1 MIKKIISFVLVFV
14 LAALLFNSFIFAN
27 LEKSSTFDIGL
38 WIILD
43 FIRIFNDSNQIVKV

>member
-27 LEKSSTFDIGL
+27 LENPARLILTYGL
-38 WIILD
+38 SLILSG
-43 FIRIFNDSNQIVKV
+43 FLMTQIK

>member
-27 LEKSSTFDIGL
+27 LENPVRLILAYGL
-38 WIILD
+38 SLILSG
-43 FIRIFNDSNQIVKV
+43 FLMTQIK

>member
-27 LEKSSTFDIGL
+27 LENPARLILAYGL
-38 WIILD
+38 FLILSG
-43 FIRIFNDSNQIVKV
+43 FLMTQIK

>member
-27 LEKSSTFDIGL
+27 LENPARLILVYGL
-38 WIILD
+38 SLILSG
-43 FIRIFNDSNQIVKV
+43 FLMTQIK

>member
-27 LEKSSTFDIGL
+27 LENPARLILAYGL
-38 WIILD
+38 SLIL
-43 FIRIFNDSNQIVKV
+43 SGLLMTQIK